1 MTEKKPQTQ
10 KTQNPTGTQQ
20 QQQQQKRP
28 DDEGQKTRAQA
39 DMKTG
44 PQQKKEP
51 GRDR

>member
-10 KTQNPTGTQQ
+10 KTQNPTGTQP
-20 QQQQQKRP
+20 QQQKRP
-28 DDEGQKTRAQA
+28 EDQGQKPRAQT
-39 DMKTG
+39 DTKTG